1 MNEGNKSIVIAV
13 SGLHGVGKT
22 VQAKRLA
29 EAFGLRHVSG
39 GAIFRSL
46 AQEKGISLIELS
58 KNAELSDEID
68 RLIDGRVIE
77 EGIKGNVVIDSML
90 CAWFLK
96 DIALV
101 RIFLFAPDNVR
112 IERIAKRDRKSFDD
126 AYKETMA
133 REASEIN
140 RFKKYY
146 GLSLSDVKDVCH
158 IVLSTEDLNEDEIF
172 LILKSYI
179 QFKLKNTLV

>member
-1 MNEGNKSIVIAV
+1 MNRGNKNIVIAV

-22 VQAKRLA
+22 VQAKRIA

-46 AQEKGISLIELS
+46 AQEKGLSLIELS

-68 RLIDGRVIE
+68 KLIDGRIIE
-77 EGIKGNVVIDSML
+77 EGIKGNVVVDSML

-96 DIALV
+96 DIALI
-101 RIFLFAPDNVR
+101 RIFLSAPDKVR
-112 IERIAKRDRKSFDD
+112 IERIAKRDRKSYNEAFE
-126 AYKETMA
+126 ETMA

-146 GLSLSDVKDVCH
+146 GLSISDVKDVCH
-158 IVLSTEDLNEDEIF
+158 IVLSTEDLGEDEIF
-172 LILKSYI
+172 LILKLYI
-179 QFKLKNTLV
+179 QFKLKNILV